1 MKDIETTRIGLS
13 VQKIAEGSDVF
24 ILGAGFSRAVSSRM
38 PLMND
43 LSRMIEEDV
52 PAAKR
57 KRQNLGNFES
67 YLNYLA
73 LDHPWLSEA
82 ENLRNSALFLEV
94 SRQIGEIITKTML
107 PELDDADPPEW
118 FPALLDYWARW
129 ECTIITLNYDTFVE
143 SYALKCLGWAPPP
156 PNGLWRAA
164 TSEEGGLRVQAVP
177 TYGHQVPAQEFRLI
191 KLHGSVNW
199 FYSGIRSYE
208 NEPVFY
214 TNPFDPRDESDENK
228 LNMFRSPGESYT
240 DEQLSVEDKI
250 PFIVPPL
257 LEKTPFFRHQIV
269 RNEWALAGKALAAAS
284 RVFCIGYSLPLSDI
298 TMHHF
303 LGANLARRKRIR
315 MFLVNPDP
323 GAKEHY
329 RTVLSSAVKLD
340 TRLVEEKPLEALV
353 AFLKKNPV
361 IEPPSAYGSEERA
374 EKALGKRKLPSEEA
388 EDLKKFFLSWKEKNP
403 PDGES

>member
-1 MKDIETTRIGLS
+1 
-13 VQKIAEGSDVF
+13 
-24 ILGAGFSRAVSSRM
+24 M

-43 LSRMIEEDV
+43 LSRMIEEDP
-52 PAAKR
+52 PAAER
-57 KRQNLGNFES
+57 KRQQLGNFES

-82 ENLRNSALFLEV
+82 ENLRNSALFLEI
-94 SRQIGEIITKTML
+94 SRRIGIIITKTML

-118 FPALLDYWARW
+118 LSALLAYWARW
-129 ECTIITLNYDTFVE
+129 ECTVITLNYDTFVE

-164 TSEEGGLRVQAVP
+164 PTEEGGLRVQAVP
-177 TYGHQVPAQEFRLI
+177 IYGRKVPAHEFNLI

-214 TNPFDPRDESDENK
+214 TNPFDPRDESDENM
-228 LNMFRSPGESYT
+228 LNMFRSQGESYT

-269 RNEWALAGKALAAAS
+269 RNEWALAGKALATAS

-303 LGANLARRKRIR
+303 LGANLAGEDRIP
-315 MFLVNPDP
+315 MFLVNLDR
-323 GAKEHY
+323 GAKKHY
-329 RTVLSSAVKLD
+329 KAVLSSSVKLD
-340 TRLVEEKPLEALV
+340 TRLVQESPLEALV
-353 AFLKKNPV
+353 EFLKKNPV
-361 IEPPSAYGSEERA
+361 VEPPSAYGSEERA
-374 EKALGKRKLPSEEA
+374 EEALRKLGPLPSA
-388 EDLKKFFLSWKEKNP
+388 EDLTKFFLSRKEENP
-403 PDGES
+403 PDEAS